1 VGSTPTELTIENKQ
15 LILPLRLRR
24 ANGHKSLILLQLE
37 AVKKLA
43 MAAHANYNEMLSRA
57 HSNN

>member
-1 VGSTPTELTIENKQ
+1 
-15 LILPLRLRR
+15 LRLRR
-24 ANGHKSLILLQLE
+24 ANGHTSLILLQLE

>member
-1 VGSTPTELTIENKQ
+1 
-15 LILPLRLRR
+15 LRLRR
-24 ANGHKSLILLQLE
+24 ANGHTSLILLQLE

-57 HSNN
+57 RSNDCYRSEQPRWHQR